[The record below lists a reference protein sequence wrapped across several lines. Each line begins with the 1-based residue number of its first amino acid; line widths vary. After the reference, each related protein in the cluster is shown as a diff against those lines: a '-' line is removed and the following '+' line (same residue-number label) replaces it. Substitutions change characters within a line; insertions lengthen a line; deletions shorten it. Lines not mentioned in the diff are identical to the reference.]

1 MNNFIEYIIKSG
13 ISLTLLYLL
22 YWMVLRNDTHFR
34 LNRAI
39 LLASLIFSMV
49 IPFIRFNILPS
60 EGIQSFLPPFAVS
73 FNEPVVSSEQ
83 VLTPAAPDGAMNGWK
98 ITGLIYLTG
107 MGFVIARLIYQAIYL
122 QAVSHLSDKQK
133 LNGFTLVSMNTDTM
147 PFSYFKRI
155 YLPTLKIDEFS
166 ASSIINHEKSHM
178 VQRHYLDLF
187 IIETLAVLHWFNPVV
202 WFYERSL
209 KEIHEYLAD
218 EAVLSTGENAGKYKA
233 ILVNQAMGGPV
244 FVFTNQFNQSLIK
257 KRIIMMNKIKSPRGA
272 KLKALL
278 FVPLMAALM
287 VAFAGPR
294 TLAQSAAGAKPMTVK
309 GQVTEKTTGEGLQ
322 GCAVVIKGTT
332 SGTLSGPNGEYSLE
346 VSEPDAKLVFS
357 FVGFKT
363 EEIPVGTHTKIN
375 VELQENVMVLDFS
388 RGNQMVACPD
398 QEQKSSQKTDAEAD
412 NSEMYVVV
420 ESNPSYPGGTDALL
434 KFLKENLKYPETAL
448 QNRVEGT
455 VVVQYTID
463 AKGFIKQAKVMRGI
477 SPELDQEALRVTNLI
492 TGWKPGMQ
500 NNKPIARVVT
510 MPVQF
515 ILP

>member
-1 MNNFIEYIIKSG
+1 M
-13 ISLTLLYLL
+13 T
-22 YWMVLRNDTHFR
+22 
-34 LNRAI
+34 
-39 LLASLIFSMV
+39 
-49 IPFIRFNILPS
+49 
-60 EGIQSFLPPFAVS
+60 
-73 FNEPVVSSEQ
+73 
-83 VLTPAAPDGAMNGWK
+83 
-98 ITGLIYLTG
+98 
-107 MGFVIARLIYQAIYL
+107 
-122 QAVSHLSDKQK
+122 
-133 LNGFTLVSMNTDTM
+133 
-147 PFSYFKRI
+147 
-155 YLPTLKIDEFS
+155 
-166 ASSIINHEKSHM
+166 
-178 VQRHYLDLF
+178 QRHYLDLF

-209 KEIHEYLAD
+209 KETHEYLAD

-272 KLKALL
+272 RLKALL
-278 FVPLMAALM
+278 FVPFMAALM

-294 TLAQSAAGAKPMTVK
+294 TLAQSAGGAKPMTVK
-309 GQVTEKTTGEGLQ
+309 GQVTEKNTGEGLQ

-332 SGTLSGPNGEYSLE
+332 IGTLSGPNGEYSLE

-375 VELQENVMVLDFS
+375 VELQENVMELDFS

-412 NSEMYVVV
+412 HNEMYVIV

-434 KFLKENLKYPETAL
+434 MFLKENLKYPETAL
-448 QNRVEGT
+448 KNKVEGT

-463 AKGFIKQAKVMRGI
+463 SKGIVKQAKVMRGI
-477 SPELDQEALRVTNLI
+477 STELDQEALRITNLI
-492 TGWKPGMQ
+492 SGWKPGMQ